1 MFIYERLHIMNS
13 FIGWVGGKKALRG
26 TIIDMFPS
34 PMSGRYVE
42 VFGGAGWVL
51 FGKEKETQQM
61 EVFNDIDSDL
71 INMYRCIQN
80 HQEEFNR
87 QFEFVLFAHETFDTY
102 KEDLARGGLTD
113 IQRAARYFYLIKNSF
128 GCRKVSYATRPRSIE
143 HALKRLSEVKER
155 LRGVLIENRNYDDL
169 IKLYD
174 SDDTLF
180 YLDPPYHGT
189 EKLYKDNGTVFTTE
203 NHVHLRDILK
213 NIKGKFILSY
223 NDDAFIRSLYQD
235 FEVVGVER
243 NSTLCSTSDNTTKYK
258 ELIIKNF

>member
-1 MFIYERLHIMNS
+1 MNS
-13 FIGWVGGKKALRG
+13 FIGWVGGKKELRG
-26 TIIDMFPS
+26 TIIGMFPS
-34 PMSGRYVE
+34 PTPGRYVE

-51 FGKEKETQQM
+51 FGKEKTAKQM

-87 QFEFVLFAHETFDTY
+87 QFEFVLSSHETFDTY
-102 KEDLARGGLTD
+102 KQDLVRGGLTD

-143 HALKRLSEVKER
+143 HALNRLAEVKER
-155 LRGVLIENRNYDDL
+155 MRGVIIENRNYDAL
-169 IKLYD
+169 IKVYD
-174 SDDTLF
+174 CDDALF

-189 EKLYKDNGTVFTTE
+189 EKLYKDNGTMFTEE

-223 NDDAFIRSLYQD
+223 NDDEFIRSLYD
-235 FEVVGVER
+235 GFEIIGVER
-243 NSTLCSTSDNTTKYK
+243 NSTLSSFGDNKTKYK